1 MTKMNKIKKLIFIF
15 LFLSVQI
22 SYAQL
27 SKQEMKAL
35 KNELKGL
42 KKNLGKFKSMKTD
55 LADLNK
61 QVNSKQTEIS
71 AQEDQLGKLDTEL
84 SDKDRAIASL
94 QGEIKDYKKKKKEV
108 NAANIQGRFKEGA
121 TLFTIQIGSYVRT
134 DLSQYMEQDVNFR
147 VETFQNENDG
157 KSYKRYLLGFFQ
169 GNSKG
174 YWEAK
179 YFAEYLARSMN
190 EVNEKF
196 KPFVVG
202 YKEGRFVEDII
213 KEMSEYFL

>member
-1 MTKMNKIKKLIFIF
+1 MNKIKSFIIVF
-15 LFLSVQI
+15 SILLAQNVL
-22 SYAQL
+22 AQL
-27 SKQEMKAL
+27 SKEEQKAL
-35 KNELKGL
+35 KSELKSL
-42 KKNLGKFKSMKTD
+42 KKNLAKFKGMKTET
-55 LADLNK
+55 ADLDK
-61 QVNSKQTEIS
+61 QVVAKQASIGS
-71 AQEDQLGKLDTEL
+71 QEKQLGDLDTEL
-84 SDKDRAIASL
+84 LDKDRAIASL
-94 QGEIKDYKKKKKEV
+94 QSEIKNLKDKKKEV

-121 TLFTIQIGSYVRT
+121 TLFTIQIGSYVQK

-147 VETFQNENDG
+147 VETFQNEGDG

-169 GNSKG
+169 GNPKG

-179 YFAEYLARSMN
+179 YFAEYLAKSMN

-202 YKEGRFVEDII
+202 YKQGKFVGDII